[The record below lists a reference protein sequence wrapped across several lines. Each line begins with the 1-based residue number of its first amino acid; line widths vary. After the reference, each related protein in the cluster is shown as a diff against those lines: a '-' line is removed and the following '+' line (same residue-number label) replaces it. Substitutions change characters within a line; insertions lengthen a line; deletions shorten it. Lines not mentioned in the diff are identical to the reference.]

1 MNKTVSKLQLYKY
14 TLTEMYLVIL
24 HLILFQLIKNIF
36 NVTFH
41 VQSENKYIKQ
51 VFFFTLEIIVAGKF
65 VNMIGNIWFYKTH

>member
-51 VFFFTLEIIVAGKF
+51 VFFHT
-65 VNMIGNIWFYKTH
+65 

>member
-51 VFFFTLEIIVAGKF
+51 VFFTLEIIVAGTF